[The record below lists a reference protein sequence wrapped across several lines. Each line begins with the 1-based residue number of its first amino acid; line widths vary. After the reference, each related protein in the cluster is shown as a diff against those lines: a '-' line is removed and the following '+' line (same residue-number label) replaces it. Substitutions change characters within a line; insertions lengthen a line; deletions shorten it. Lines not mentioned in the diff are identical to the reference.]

1 MYMTRTPSERADF
14 VTWLYNLI
22 CFLLIIG
29 LFLVIEHNKPSGSA
43 SDMMLLNGL
52 IQHLVLA

>member
-29 LFLVIEHNKPSGSA
+29 LFLVIEHNKPCGSA

-52 IQHLVLA
+52 I